1 MYIRKLVGEKCYLS
15 PIDPDD
21 AELYATWLNDTE
33 VTDYL
38 NLATAV
44 ISIEGEREILQ
55 RLSREQ
61 NYAIVNIEN
70 NELLGNVGLV
80 SVNHIHRTAEM
91 GIFIGNKDYWSK
103 GYGLEAISLFIDY
116 CYKKLNL
123 NNITLRTYS
132 YNTRA
137 IRCYEKAGF
146 KKVGEL
152 REALRINLK
161 DYNIILMDILP
172 ADFYRIYQAK

>member
-1 MYIRKLVGEKCYLS
+1 MYIKKLIGEKCYLS
-15 PIDPDD
+15 PIDPND
-21 AELYATWLNDTE
+21 AEIYATWLNDQE

-44 ISIEGEREILQ
+44 IPVEGEKEILQ
-55 RLSREQ
+55 RLSRDH
-61 NYAIVNIEN
+61 NYAIVDIKN

-80 SVNHIHRTAEM
+80 GVNHIHSTAEI
-91 GIFIGNKDYWSK
+91 GIFIGNKKYWSK
-103 GYGLEAISLFIDY
+103 GYGQEALSLFIDF
-116 CYKKLNL
+116 CYRKLNL

-132 YNTRA
+132 FNTRA
-137 IRCYEKAGF
+137 IRCYEKVGF

-161 DYNIILMDILP
+161 EYNIILMDILP
-172 ADFYRIYQAK
+172 ADFYKVYQAK